1 MENLQDANVNETINE
16 PVIIESENNQVLE
29 ETLKSEGLLAPDE
42 SLTVSGSKKGKGK
55 NKDKKNVQ
63 AEVIPT
69 PVIPVPEEKNETEGE
84 QKNET
89 EDAEEKNETPKKVT
103 NTTALSVTNIKLT
116 VKTEVYS
123 RKALDDKPAKMNPAE
138 LIAKKLP
145 DLDADGEHIFS
156 LRKEGSKRIFY
167 TKMKNLTD
175 QGIILN

>member
-1 MENLQDANVNETINE
+1 MENLEMENEIVNE
-16 PVIIESENNQVLE
+16 PVNTVIESENNQVLE
-29 ETLKSEGLLAPDE
+29 ETLKNEGLLAPDE

-55 NKDKKNVQ
+55 NKDKKNAP
-63 AEVIPT
+63 AEVIPAAE
-69 PVIPVPEEKNETEGE
+69 VKNETEGE
-84 QKNET
+84 VKNET
-89 EDAEEKNETPKKVT
+89 EGTEEKNETPKKVT
-103 NTTALSVTNIKLT
+103 NTTALSVTNIELT

-123 RKALDDKPAKMNPAE
+123 RKALDDKPAKMNPAK

-145 DLDADGEHIFS
+145 DLDADGENIFS